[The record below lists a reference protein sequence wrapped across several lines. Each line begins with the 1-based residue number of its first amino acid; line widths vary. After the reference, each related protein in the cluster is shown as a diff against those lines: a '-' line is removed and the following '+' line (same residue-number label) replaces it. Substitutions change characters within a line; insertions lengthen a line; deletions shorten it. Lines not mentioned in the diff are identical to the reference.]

1 MIFKNL
7 DLTKLPYEELHLL
20 LKIVDLYVSEHNFEV
35 ISSFE
40 EAELKDYE
48 NIILDEMSATRHHK
62 NPNEWK
68 QNEDTRYQEDPENW
82 VD

>member
-1 MIFKNL
+1 MMFKNL
-7 DLTKLPYEELHLL
+7 DLTKLTYEELHLL
-20 LKIVDLYVSEHNFEV
+20 LKMVDLYVSEHNFEV

-40 EAELKDYE
+40 EAELKDYQ
-48 NIILDEMSATRHHK
+48 NLILDEMSATRHK

-68 QNEDTRYQEDPENW
+68 QNEDIRYQEDSENW

>member
-1 MIFKNL
+1 MMFKNL
-7 DLTKLPYEELHLL
+7 DLTKLTYEELHLL
-20 LKIVDLYVSEHNFEV
+20 LKMVDLYVSEHNFEV

-48 NIILDEMSATRHHK
+48 NIITDEMSAKRHR